1 MLEYLKIIIIKWGDE
16 SLKKKTVNKRE
27 RFKMKSYVYL
37 ITIGRQ
43 AGRIESLLI
52 LQI

>member
-16 SLKKKTVNKRE
+16 SLKKTVNKRE
-27 RFKMKSYVYL
+27 RFTMKSYVYL